1 MGHLGICDI
10 SLLLTKSNLLRLW
23 NVFLP
28 RQPIEFSNDR
38 LAMYNTFSF
47 SLDNMYIIKR
57 DPSILNLDRERLV
70 ISQVR
75 EQSASCAS

>member
-1 MGHLGICDI
+1 
-10 SLLLTKSNLLRLW
+10 
-23 NVFLP
+23 
-28 RQPIEFSNDR
+28 
-38 LAMYNTFSF
+38 MYNTFLF

-57 DPSILNLDRERLV
+57 DPYILNLDRERLV